1 MHIDTYRKM
10 IDLHHRLSP
19 GDIVVGWY
27 TTGESV
33 RQSAS
38 LFQKF
43 FWREMNQ
50 APVHLMVGTDLASGS
65 IQVNTY
71 YSLAI
76 HLTNEVKPL
85 QNQFLPLPFDYVT
98 SEHERAAFD
107 VLGRNKSGKQVEP
120 LSDLGS
126 LEHALQKLHETLAI
140 LHSHVSAILSGKAP
154 QNIELGRFLQ
164 HTLSLLP
171 SSDISFETMFSNGTL
186 DTLMLIYLANLT
198 RSHLFLAE
206 RARDTST
213 SS

>member
-1 MHIDTYRKM
+1 MNIDHHRKM
-10 IDLHHRLSP
+10 IELHHRMSP
-19 GDIVVGWY
+19 EDVVVGWY
-27 TTGESV
+27 TTGDQV
-33 RQSAS
+33 RNSAV
-38 LFQKF
+38 LFQRF

-50 APVHLMVGTDLASGS
+50 SPVHLMVGTNLESGS
-65 IQVNTY
+65 ISVNTF
-71 YSLAI
+71 YSLSI
-76 HLTNEVKPL
+76 SLTERVV

-107 VLGRNKSGKQVEP
+107 ILGKSKSGKHEP

-126 LEHALQKLHETLAI
+126 LESALVRLHSSLQI
-140 LHSHVSAILSGKAP
+140 LHAHIGEILAGKAP
-154 QNIELGRFLQ
+154 SNVELGRFLQ

-171 SSDISFETMFSNGTL
+171 SNDVSFETMFSNGTL

-206 RARDTST
+206 KSRDQA